1 VLNRTPESFKTDL
14 APERPDEELSL
25 LTKGGRFPR
34 LALHARHRFDDLL
47 AFAKAALQRAVR
59 WQQSSPLLIRVGR
72 NERTLDDLTAAVEP
86 QRPDE
91 RPLALAR
98 AVLRRCSELISE
110 RWHLFVR
117 AASLSLRRLDETLES
132 LKIELEKRQREDGA
146 SLAKTGRRRFAVL
159 LLQGWHLF
167 VRVAFSSLSRRIIFL
182 NVTGLLALVIGILY
196 LSQFRAGLIDAR
208 IQSLLVQ
215 GEIIAGA
222 VAASATVETDT
233 ITIDAERLLDL
244 QAGESYGPSQEA
256 LEFPINPER
265 VAPVLRRLV
274 SPTNTRARIYD
285 PAGVLI
291 LDSRNLY
298 DVLRFDLPPP
308 RQKPGVLERAYVTI
322 RTWVSRGTLPL
333 YREFEPQNGKGYG
346 EVANALQGF
355 KSSMVRI
362 NERGEVIV
370 SVAVPV
376 QRFRAVRGAL
386 MLSTQGADIDTM
398 VGAER
403 VAIFKIFLIAA
414 GVMVVLSFLLAGTI
428 AGPVRR
434 LAESTQLV
442 RRRIRS
448 RVEIPDLSHRRDEI
462 GHLSGSLRDMTAA
475 LYNRIEAIESFA
487 ADVAHELKNPLTSLR
502 SAVETL
508 PLTRSDESRNRL
520 LAVIQHDVK
529 RLDRL
534 ISDISDASRLDAEM
548 QRHEAQ
554 PVNVAKL
561 LTTVVGVAN
570 ERHDDGVT
578 VTLNFEGGG
587 PGAFIVPGNDSRLGQ
602 VVDNL
607 IDNAR
612 SFSPPGGTVR
622 VACRR
627 LKSQIEIIVDD
638 DGPGVPDEAIE
649 KVFERFYTHR
659 PHQPFGQNSGLGL
672 SISKHIIEA
681 HGGRIRAENR
691 VRPGAEGAPVVLG
704 ARFTVRL
711 PAM

>member
-1 VLNRTPESFKTDL
+1 MQPADLIVLNRTPDSFTT
-14 APERPDEELSL
+14 E
-25 LTKGGRFPR
+25 
-34 LALHARHRFDDLL
+34 
-47 AFAKAALQRAVR
+47 
-59 WQQSSPLLIRVGR
+59 
-72 NERTLDDLTAAVEP
+72 VEP

-91 RPLALAR
+91 NEPPLKKAR
-98 AVLRRCSELISE
+98 
-110 RWHLFVR
+110 
-117 AASLSLRRLDETLES
+117 RRLAALLE
-132 LKIELEKRQREDGA
+132 
-146 SLAKTGRRRFAVL
+146 
-159 LLQGWHLF
+159 QGWYLF
-167 VRVAFSSLSRRIIFL
+167 VRVTFSSLSRRIIFL

-208 IQSLLVQ
+208 VQSLLVQ

-222 VAASATVETDT
+222 IAASATVETDT
-233 ITIDAERLLDL
+233 ITIDPERLLDL
-244 QAGESYGPSQEA
+244 QAGESYGPSEEA
-256 LEFPINPER
+256 LSGLEFPINPER

-285 PAGVLI
+285 RDGVLI

-308 RQKPGVLERAYVTI
+308 TQKPGYLERAYVAI
-322 RTWVSRGTLPL
+322 RTWFSRGTLPL
-333 YREFEPQNGKGYG
+333 YRELGPQNGKSYG
-346 EVANALQGF
+346 EVGNALQGF

-386 MLSTQGADIDTM
+386 MLSTQGADIDNM

-403 VAIFKIFLIAA
+403 LAIFKVFLIAS

-434 LAESTQLV
+434 LAESAQLV

-462 GHLSGSLRDMTAA
+462 GHLSGSLRDMTDA
-475 LYNRIEAIESFA
+475 LYSRIEAIESFA

-508 PLTRSDESRNRL
+508 PLAKTDNSRGRL
-520 LAVIQHDVK
+520 MAVIQHDVK

-548 QRHEAQ
+548 QRNDAH
-554 PVNVAKL
+554 PVNLVEL
-561 LTTVVGVAN
+561 LTMVVGVAN
-570 ERHDDGVT
+570 ERHDDGVK
-578 VTLNFEGGG
+578 VALNFEGGRTT
-587 PGAFIVPGNDSRLGQ
+587 AFTVLGHDSRLGQ
-602 VVDNL
+602 VIDNL

-612 SFSPPGGTVR
+612 SFSPAGGTVR
-622 VACRR
+622 VTCRR
-627 LKSQIEIIVDD
+627 LKTEVEIVVDD
-638 DGPGVPDEAIE
+638 DGPGVPAEAVE
-649 KVFERFYTHR
+649 KIFERFYTYR
-659 PHQPFGQNSGLGL
+659 PDQDFGQNSGLGL

-681 HGGRIRAENR
+681 HGGRIWVENR
-691 VRPGAEGAPVVLG
+691 QRAATDPDEPSTVLG
-704 ARFTVRL
+704 ARFIVRL
-711 PAM
+711 PAT